1 MIDRHRDAASGF
13 DQLYEESHDFCP
25 VAPLQQ

>member
-1 MIDRHRDAASGF
+1 MIDRHRDATTGV

-25 VAPLQQ
+25 VAPLQ